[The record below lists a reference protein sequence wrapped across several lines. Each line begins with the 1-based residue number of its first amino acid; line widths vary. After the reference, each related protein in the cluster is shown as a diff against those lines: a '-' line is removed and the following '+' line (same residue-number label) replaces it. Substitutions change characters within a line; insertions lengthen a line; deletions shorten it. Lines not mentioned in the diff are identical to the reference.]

1 MPIYY
6 SVFVGDASFAML
18 RRVLPVRRT
27 PLVRRSMS
35 SEAPKQSAGFAAW
48 FQHNKATVS
57 NVGLSFVC
65 FMTALKLYN
74 VRREAE
80 EDEAELRHQLRD
92 ATLARTALLQQLPG
106 IAREAGL
113 PAKAMGKFETIL
125 QATLKEIDS
134 SPEQAVQQGLA
145 RAREAAAASSPSPSA
160 SSNSSK
166 AQAPKS
172 QAVW

>member
-27 PLVRRSMS
+27 PPVRRSMS
-35 SEAPKQSAGFAAW
+35 SEAPKQSAGLQHG

-65 FMTALKLYN
+65 FMAVPET
-74 VRREAE
+74 VQRCREAE
-80 EDEAELRHQLRD
+80 EDEEELRHQLGTRRW
-92 ATLARTALLQQLPG
+92 LTALLQQLPG

-125 QATLKEIDS
+125 QATLKQIDS
-134 SPEQAVQQGLA
+134 SPEQAVQHGLA
-145 RAREAAAASSPSPSA
+145 RAREAAAASSPSPLA